1 MTWPVTPQNSAA
13 SSAEKSGLEASKVR
27 VAAGGTVLVDDIDL
41 VARAGTV
48 TAVVGPN
55 GAGKSSLLAA
65 LARLHGTGVV
75 RLDGDDLDL
84 LPRRA
89 RAQRVAM
96 VQQSTET
103 EAELTVREAISI
115 GRTPHVGAWG
125 DDAESGV
132 VTQALDAVGMSAFA
146 DRALLSLSG
155 GERQRVALGMALAQQ
170 PRLLIVDEPSNHLDI
185 AAQLTVMSLLRQL
198 AAEGVTVVVALH
210 ELSLALE
217 FSDSVMVLSRGLRI
231 AHGPTINTLTDEL
244 ISTVYGV
251 EARIVVDL
259 ATGRRALTFGPRI
272 DVASSKKGD
281 RAQAPGAA
289 LPAR

>member
-1 MTWPVTPQNSAA
+1 MTWFATRSTSPSTEVIA
-13 SSAEKSGLEASKVR
+13 SGLRARSVS
-27 VAAGGTVLVDDIDL
+27 VTVGSTMLVDDIDL
-41 VARAGTV
+41 DAAAGTV

-75 RLDGDDLDL
+75 ELGGDDLSTI
-84 LPRRA
+84 PRRR
-89 RAQRVAM
+89 RAQLVAM

-103 EAELTVREAISI
+103 DIELTVRDAVAL

-125 DDAESGV
+125 DDGESTV
-132 VTQALDAVGMSAFA
+132 VDEALEAVGMTAFA

-185 AAQLTVMSLLRQL
+185 AAQLSIMSLLRRL
-198 AAEGVTVVVALH
+198 ASEGVTVVVALH
-210 ELSLALE
+210 DLALALE
-217 FSDSVMVLSRGLRI
+217 FSDNALVLSRGLRI
-231 AHGPTINTLTDEL
+231 AHGPTLETLSDEL

-251 EARIVVDL
+251 EARILIDDT
-259 ATGRRALTFGPRI
+259 TGRRAISFGARTESPAI
-272 DVASSKKGD
+272 
-281 RAQAPGAA
+281 APGAHRHESRA
-289 LPAR
+289 ASPAR